1 MQVSK
6 AREGLKFKISNSEK
20 IAKYWSKQY
29 INCQR
34 YILIV
39 TVIF

>member
-20 IAKYWSKQY
+20 IAKYWSKLLY
-29 INCQR
+29 STS
-34 YILIV
+34 LASG
-39 TVIF
+39 TF